1 MEQELVGIQIKIAGK
16 VYPLKIDASETE
28 MVKNVADD
36 INEKINTLQKTY
48 PRQDKEDYI
57 SMAFLSYAIDG
68 RKNQSVQPQAPIPKI
83 VSVPEPTPVAAP
95 QSNAISTELT
105 EKILQLDAFL
115 DKILQ
120 I

>member
-16 VYPLKIDASETE
+16 AYPLKIDASETE

-36 INEKINTLQKTY
+36 INEKINTLQRTY
-48 PRQDKEDYI
+48 PRQDKDDYI
-57 SMAFLSYAIDG
+57 SMAFLSYAIEN
-68 RKNQSVQPQAPIPKI
+68 RKNQSEEPQPVAPKI
-83 VSVPEPTPVAAP
+83 APVSEPTPIIAP
-95 QSNAISTELT
+95 QSNSISNEFA